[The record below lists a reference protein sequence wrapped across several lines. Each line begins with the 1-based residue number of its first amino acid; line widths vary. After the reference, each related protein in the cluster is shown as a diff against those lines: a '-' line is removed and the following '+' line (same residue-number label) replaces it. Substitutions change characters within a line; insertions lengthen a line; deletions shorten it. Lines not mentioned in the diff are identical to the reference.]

1 MSGVLTMSQVT
12 STYQQHRHGS
22 YTSPG
27 ITCDSRQLE
36 NAEAEKP
43 LSAGCTWNVSG
54 KAGVHN
60 TDSYDVISTLASGDV
75 KLSHQKPRCKA
86 TKPKHEPSRCLFIV
100 HLSDSTTE
108 DDLTTFAETYGTVDS
123 TKVVRDPATQL
134 CKGR

>member
-1 MSGVLTMSQVT
+1 MHFSDERRTDNVT
-12 STYQQHRHGS
+12 GYQYQQHRHGS

-27 ITCDSRQLE
+27 ITCNSRQLE

-60 TDSYDVISTLASGDV
+60 TDSYDVISTLASGGV
-75 KLSHQKPRCKA
+75 ELSHQKPCCKA
-86 TKPKHEPSRCLFIV
+86 TKLKHEPSRCLFIV

-108 DDLTTFAETYGTVDS
+108 DDLTTFAETYGPS
-123 TKVVRDPATQL
+123 HGSHPSLQRH
-134 CKGR
+134 